1 MRFYDS
7 LSLMNKLFASRAGGK
22 LDFALAQFKIDVS
35 DLVCAD
41 LGSDRGGFVDCL
53 LQRGAKK
60 VYAVER
66 GYGLLEW
73 KLRNDP
79 RVVVL
84 ERTNALHVK
93 LPELVDVISIDVGWT
108 PQKLIIPKA
117 LDFLKPTGQVVS
129 LLKPQYEIEKKFMR
143 QGKVLAEKLPLIVEQ
158 VKTELQALPNCRFL
172 DIIKSPLT
180 GKSGG
185 NVEYLIHLKRDGA
198 K

>member
-1 MRFYDS
+1 ME
-7 LSLMNKLFASRAGGK
+7 NKFASRAGEK
-22 LDFALAQFKIDVS
+22 LDFALAHFKIDVH

-53 LQRGAKK
+53 LRRGAKK

-66 GYGLLEW
+66 GYGLLDW

-93 LPELVDVISIDVGWT
+93 LPELVDFISIDVGWT
-108 PQKLIIPKA
+108 PQKMIIPKA
-117 LDFLKPTGQVVS
+117 LELVKPQGRIVS
-129 LLKPQYEIEKKFMR
+129 LLKPQYEVEKKFLR
-143 QGKVLAEKLPLIVEQ
+143 EGKVLAEKLPEVITGVKRTLLTLPRCRIIGFVE
-158 VKTELQALPNCRFL
+158 
-172 DIIKSPLT
+172 SPLV

-185 NVEYLIHLKRDGA
+185 NVEYLLFLA
-198 K
+198 KK

>member
-1 MRFYDS
+1 MANTTKFT
-7 LSLMNKLFASRAGGK
+7 SRAGEK
-22 LDFALAQFKIDVS
+22 LDFALTRFKIDVH
-35 DLVCAD
+35 DLICAD

-66 GYGLLEW
+66 GYGLLGW

-79 RVVVL
+79 HVVVL

-93 LPELVDVISIDVGWT
+93 LPEPVDFISIDVGWT

-117 LDFLKPTGQVVS
+117 LELLSPAGQIVS
-129 LLKPQYEIEKKFMR
+129 LLKPQYEIEKKFLR

-158 VKTELQALPNCRFL
+158 VKKELQALPNCQFL
-172 DIIKSPLT
+172 GIIESPLT

-185 NVEYLIHLKRDGA
+185 NVEYLMRLKKDGA

>member
-1 MRFYDS
+1 ME
-7 LSLMNKLFASRAGGK
+7 NKFASRAGEK
-22 LDFALAQFKIDVS
+22 LDCALAQFQIAVS

-53 LQRGAKK
+53 LQHGAKK

-73 KLRNDP
+73 NLRNDP

-84 ERTNALHVK
+84 ERTNALHVR
-93 LPELVDVISIDVGWT
+93 LPELVDFISIDVGWT
-108 PQKLIIPKA
+108 PQKLVIPKA
-117 LDFLKPTGQVVS
+117 LELLRPQGQIVS
-129 LLKPQYEIEKKFMR
+129 LLKPQYEVEKKFLR
-143 QGKVLAEKLPLIVEQ
+143 QGKVLPEELPAIVDT
-158 VKTELQALPNCRFL
+158 VTKTLRELPNCQFVS
-172 DIIKSPLT
+172 IIESPLT

-185 NVEYLIHLKRDGA
+185 NVEYLIHLKKNGA

>member
-1 MRFYDS
+1 MKTFESRIS
-7 LSLMNKLFASRAGGK
+7 TRFASRAGKK
-22 LDFALAQFKIDVS
+22 LDFALARFKIDVR
-35 DLVCAD
+35 DLICAD

-79 RVVVL
+79 RVKVL

-93 LPELVDVISIDVGWT
+93 LPEPVDFVSIDVGWT

-117 LDFLKPTGQVVS
+117 LQLLKPAGQIVS
-129 LLKPQYEIEKKFMR
+129 LLKPQYEVEKKFLR
-143 QGKVLAEKLPLIVEQ
+143 QGKVMAEKLPLVVEQ
-158 VKTELQALPNCRFL
+158 VKKEIQSLPNCQVL
-172 DIIKSPLT
+172 GIIESPLT

-185 NVEYLIHLKRDGA
+185 NIEYLIHLEKDGT

>member
-1 MRFYDS
+1 ME
-7 LSLMNKLFASRAGGK
+7 NKFASRAGEK
-22 LDFALAQFKIDVS
+22 SDFGLTEFKIDVH

-41 LGSDRGGFVDCL
+41 LGSDRGGFTDCL

-79 RVVVL
+79 HVVVL

-93 LPELVDVISIDVGWT
+93 LPELVDFISIDVGWT

-117 LDFLKPTGQVVS
+117 LELLKPAGQMIS
-129 LLKPQYEIEKKFMR
+129 LLKPQYEIEKKFLR
-143 QGKVLAEKLPLIVEQ
+143 QGKVLVEKLPLIVEQ
-158 VKTELQALPNCRFL
+158 VKKELQSLPNCRFL
-172 DIIKSPLT
+172 GIIKSPLT

-185 NVEYLIHLKRDGA
+185 NVEYLIYLQKDGA

>member
-1 MRFYDS
+1 ME
-7 LSLMNKLFASRAGGK
+7 NKFASRAGEK
-22 LDFALAQFKIDVS
+22 LDFALAHFKIDVH

-53 LQRGAKK
+53 LRRGAKK

-66 GYGLLEW
+66 GYGLLDW

-93 LPELVDVISIDVGWT
+93 LPELVDFISIDVGWT
-108 PQKLIIPKA
+108 PQKLIIPQA
-117 LDFLKPTGQVVS
+117 LILLKPAGQIVS
-129 LLKPQYEIEKKFMR
+129 LLKPQYEVAKKFLR
-143 QGKVLAEKLPLIVEQ
+143 EGKVLTEKVPEVIDSVKKSLKALSHCELVGLIE
-158 VKTELQALPNCRFL
+158 
-172 DIIKSPLT
+172 SPLV

-185 NVEYLIHLKRDGA
+185 NTEYLLHLEKI
-198 K
+198 